1 MSKGNLIIVSGP
13 SGSGKDT
20 ILTELF
26 KLHPDIEF
34 SISNVTRA
42 RREGEG
48 DKYHFITK
56 EEFLKLLQDDMM
68 LEYNEYLGN
77 YYGTPRLPVE
87 KAIENGH
94 DIIVEIDVNGAENIK
109 KKMPQAISIFILPP
123 SMDVLQN
130 RLKRRG
136 TETDEQIQGRLTQA
150 KNEIARISQY
160 DYVVFNDELSDAVK
174 DVEMIILSNRM
185 KYKNQKQT
193 IERKF

>member
-20 ILTELF
+20 ILAELF

-34 SISNVTRA
+34 SISNVTRK

-77 YYGTPRLPVE
+77 YYGTPRQPVE
-87 KAIENGH
+87 KAIESGR

-123 SMDVLQN
+123 SMEVLQS

-160 DYVVFNDELSDAVK
+160 DYVVFNDDLSDAVK

>member
-20 ILTELF
+20 ILAELF

-34 SISNVTRA
+34 SISNVTRK

-48 DKYHFITK
+48 DKYHFISK
-56 EEFLKLLQDDMM
+56 EEFIKLLQDDMM

-77 YYGTPRLPVE
+77 YYGTPRQPVE
-87 KAIENGH
+87 KAIESGR

-123 SMDVLQN
+123 SMEVLQN

-136 TETDEQIQGRLTQA
+136 TETDEQIEGRLTQA
-150 KNEIARISQY
+150 KNEIAKISQY
-160 DYVVFNDELSDAVK
+160 DYVVFNDDLSAAVK

>member
-20 ILTELF
+20 ILAELF

-34 SISNVTRA
+34 SISNVTRK

-48 DKYHFITK
+48 DKYHFISK

-77 YYGTPRLPVE
+77 YYGTPRQPVE
-87 KAIENGH
+87 KAIESGR

-109 KKMPQAISIFILPP
+109 T
-123 SMDVLQN
+123 MDN
-130 RLKRRG
+130 CIAYKHCRLS
-136 TETDEQIQGRLTQA
+136 A
-150 KNEIARISQY
+150 VS
-160 DYVVFNDELSDAVK
+160 VVFEGK
-174 DVEMIILSNRM
+174 IR
-185 KYKNQKQT
+185 
-193 IERKF
+193 